1 MQFDLTSMLA
11 FLGIPSA
18 ITGLCFWA
26 IQRNLTKRDSQ
37 RDEQD
42 KLREKN
48 EILLIK
54 SVGAAIALGEATAI
68 AMQRGKCNGEME
80 AALIYAQTIKNE
92 QKDFLTE
99 QGVKNMF

>member
-1 MQFDLTSMLA
+1 MLIDITS
-11 FLGIPSA
+11 FLIVLGVPSA

-26 IQRNLTKRDSQ
+26 IQSKLTKRDFQ